1 MIWENSTYLFAL
13 LLIPIIWGAFWWLRV
28 ARHKHRK
35 ELFDDR
41 LLSLLRLNFW
51 KTGDQIRFY
60 SFMLALLFFVL
71 ALAGPKIGTEI
82 REVERSG
89 VNMLIA
95 LDLSRSMNVEDISPS
110 RLEKAKFEINRLIN
124 RLEGDRVG
132 LMVFTGQAFVQ
143 SPLTLDYSALRLYLD
158 IVKTEQMP
166 SFTSN
171 FEAALV
177 KAQET
182 FQSIEDN
189 NDAANVLLLMAD
201 GENHG
206 PEFTEAAEEL
216 NDSGVTIFTVGI
228 GTAAGGRIPI
238 YENGTLRG
246 YHRNQQG
253 NEVVS
258 TLSSENMREIAS
270 IGGGN
275 YYEIS
280 RGSDTIEPFLSR
292 LSELERGEFSSQE
305 YANYKNRFQLMT
317 AIGLVF
323 LFLSLFFP
331 DFSPSSKSNS
341 EPVIS

>member
-1 MIWENSTYLFAL
+1 MIWENSTYLIAL

-51 KTGDQIRFY
+51 KTGDRVRFY
-60 SFMLALLFFVL
+60 SFLLALLFFIL

-110 RLEKAKFEINRLIN
+110 RLEKAKFEINRLID

-182 FQSIEDN
+182 FQSIEEN

-206 PEFTEAAEEL
+206 PEFSEAAEEL
-216 NDSGVTIFTVGI
+216 YESGVMIFTVGV

-253 NEVVS
+253 SEVVS
-258 TLSSENMREIAS
+258 TLSSDNMREIAS

-280 RGSDTIEPFLSR
+280 RGSDTIESFLSR

-305 YANYKNRFQLMT
+305 YANYKNRYQLMT
-317 AIGLVF
+317 AIGLIF

-331 DFSPSSKSNS
+331 DFSLTSKSNS
-341 EPVIS
+341 ESVIS